1 MTLSVFTA
9 EVGGFVGHVSSHPDI
24 LDTAKERLYI
34 AREKGL
40 IADFHV
46 LRCGDDIELIIT
58 HRSGCGDSGV
68 HGLVWNTFNAC
79 REVATDLKLYAHD
92 RGLSSG
98 DFTGSVK
105 GMGPGAAEAE
115 FMERGSEPVLVLMA
129 NKTSTG
135 SWNLPL
141 YRVYADPFNTSGL
154 VFDPSMA
161 EGFSFTVLDIRDN
174 SEATLSAP
182 KEIHSLLALIG
193 STSRYVVTSVRR
205 NIDNETA
212 CVVAS
217 QKLNMHGERPAAEK
231 PRGQAGESDMDT
243 SLHVEYSS
251 GKAAGSFNMPGEGAW
266 SRCEPAIIMRCHDGL
281 PSVGEAMEA
290 FAHPYL
296 VGGWLRGAYTGPLMP
311 VPFYEANPTRF
322 EGPPR
327 VIGAGFQITDGRLIG
342 PHDMFDDPSFDE
354 TRRAANNVTD
364 YLRRHGP
371 FQPHRMSWAELE
383 RTGLSPLEDRFKER
397 FRKF

>member
-1 MTLSVFTA
+1 MRLIVERQKLTLSVFTA
-9 EVGGFVGHVSSHPDI
+9 DVGGFVGHVSSHPDI

-34 AREKGL
+34 AREKGF
-40 IADFHV
+40 IVDFHV
-46 LRCGDDIELIIT
+46 LRCGDDLELIIT
-58 HRSGCGDSGV
+58 HRSGCANSGV
-68 HGLVWNTFNAC
+68 HELVWNTFNAC
-79 REVATDLKLYAHD
+79 KEVSMDLGLYAHD
-92 RGLSSG
+92 RGLSSR

-105 GMGPGAAEAE
+105 LMGPGAAEVE
-115 FMERGSEPVLVLMA
+115 FMERGSEPVLVLMS

-135 SWNLPL
+135 SWNLPV

-154 VFDPSMA
+154 VLDPSMA
-161 EGFSFTVLDIRDN
+161 EGFSFTVLDIEQN
-174 SEATLSAP
+174 SEITLQAP
-182 KEIHSLLALIG
+182 KELHSLLALIG

-205 NIDNETA
+205 NTDNEIA

-217 QKLNMHGERPAAEK
+217 QKLNMSGERAASK
-231 PRGQAGESDMDT
+231 
-243 SLHVEYSS
+243 
-251 GKAAGSFNMPGEGAW
+251 
-266 SRCEPAIIMRCHDGL
+266 CEPAVIMRCHDGL

-296 VGGWLRGAYTGPLMP
+296 VEGWMRGAHTGPLMP

-327 VIGAGFQITDGRLIG
+327 AIGAGFQITDGRLIG

-354 TRRAANNVTD
+354 TRRVANNVTD

-383 RTGLSPLEDRFKER
+383 RTGPSPVADKLKER
-397 FRKF
+397 FEKL